1 MYLHTLRSEIS
12 QGDVFENVSLLSIAE
27 IATSTELAVQLRVG
41 RAILLT
47 HDCEYDKPANVSVAI
62 AEVRDLS
69 ELSSGNQG
77 HIRQYRT
84 RNTFYLEAFENHLL
98 ESYVDFRRITPL
110 PKPAL
115 ALLADNGQRIVSL
128 TDETRLAL
136 QRQIAIFFG
145 YGR

>member
-12 QGDVFENVSLLSIAE
+12 QGDVFENLSLLSIAE
-27 IATSTELAVQLRVG
+27 IATSTELSVQLRVG

-69 ELSSGNQG
+69 ELSLGNQG

-84 RNTFYLEAFENHLL
+84 RNTFY
-98 ESYVDFRRITPL
+98 
-110 PKPAL
+110 
-115 ALLADNGQRIVSL
+115 
-128 TDETRLAL
+128 
-136 QRQIAIFFG
+136 
-145 YGR
+145 